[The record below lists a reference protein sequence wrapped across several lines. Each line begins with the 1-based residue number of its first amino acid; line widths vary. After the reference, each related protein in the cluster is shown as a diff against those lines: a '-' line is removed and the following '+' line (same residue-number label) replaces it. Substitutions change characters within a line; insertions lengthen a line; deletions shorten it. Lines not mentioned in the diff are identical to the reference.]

1 MASTGS
7 RQLKPSCLAS
17 HRPTSFTHNGTPRRA
32 AVNNSGLSSF
42 LDLAQ
47 HVTPSKLLRG
57 SKREAGPS
65 QGARAS
71 LLDDDS
77 CYAGFPWR
85 MLKPPRPVEAAVLP
99 YRETQAAHDNIQSR
113 CILEASSAWPRRA
126 ILFQTI
132 ISTAQ
137 DRTPHHAHCRPAEPP
152 VMHHVGTARCA
163 GAHAK
168 ARHGRRQARAHLQ
181 VMIRLRQTCRV
192 DSRARVQRSDTAMAV
207 GDGER
212 DDGLLGPRD
221 YQTFSL

>member
-1 MASTGS
+1 MA
-7 RQLKPSCLAS
+7 P
-17 HRPTSFTHNGTPRRA
+17 PRRA

-126 ILFQTI
+126 VLFRTI

-137 DRTPHHAHCRPAEPP
+137 DRDASPCPLSSGRATRDASCR
-152 VMHHVGTARCA
+152 HGTVRWSPRKGKAR
-163 GAHAK
+163 AK
-168 ARHGRRQARAHLQ
+168 ASKSPSAGHDPLAPNVQGRQ
-181 VMIRLRQTCRV
+181 
-192 DSRARVQRSDTAMAV
+192 RARVQRSDTAMAV

-221 YQTFSL
+221 YQPLSL